1 MKLNCAVIFISLLVL
16 AIVLHAQEEIHFN
29 HLSVE
34 SGLSDDEICTI
45 LQDSTGYIWVGSVSD
60 GLYRYDG
67 NSCDRYLH
75 KNDDSNSIADNE
87 IIRLCEDRL
96 HKIWIGTAYGLSCLD
111 PVTNKFTNYYFD
123 KWTKAKQNNCVTAIC
138 SDKSGMLWVGTYT
151 GLYKIDVASGKC
163 ANVRIAPDKNKSRY
177 VRGIISTGEGRL
189 FVAFDSTLEY
199 SDDEGVSFK
208 DAKSTNPEIQ
218 SIRVS
223 SICVGKDDEI
233 WIGSRLKAEVFAVD
247 SRTFSVK
254 HYIFDTLNPPTMDSH
269 NDTHAIQVLN
279 DSIVVI
285 GEISIGG
292 SGYIGMGLF
301 LLNIYSNKTEKF
313 MHNTLNP
320 LSISNNGV
328 LTICSDKQQ
337 TVWIG
342 TTNGVNYFNTRQLK
356 FQAAEPPSILDSA
369 IFAGSAAQI
378 SNDDRGNLWVE
389 TFDNRIASY
398 SSLNNVC
405 TPSALIDKVKPLSIE
420 NSIWYIYPTGD
431 SVLIGTQNGMELYNN
446 LTKILQKSPALPP
459 SLQILQL
466 STITSIIKDKQG
478 SLWFGTWQNGVYRY
492 NPYTKAT
499 NHYLFPGEMRVTNAP
514 VNPINII
521 CLTTDTK
528 GNIWAGTR
536 EDGFCMIDP
545 VSGEVKWN
553 QAWSA
558 NTDTKPLGYVNDI
571 FCDTNETIYIATSR
585 KGILEF
591 NATTGKIQDFT
602 LENGLA
608 NDNVVKI
615 IPWKNNYLWLPTKK
629 GLSFFDRST
638 HKFRNYFKV
647 NGLLADLFFSGCITR
662 SGILLLTSNTC
673 IQYLN
678 PSTLLQ
684 KNIDIFP
691 GFVSMQVNNKDYNY
705 DLSKKIFLGYKDR
718 IISFTFSAFDFINN
732 AADKFAYKL
741 EGLDEDWNY
750 CGSRR
755 YAEYTNLPGG
765 DYALRL
771 KVQASDGSWVE
782 TACPILLHIATP
794 YWKTWWFLLLCG
806 IATFA
811 LGYLVYYPRM
821 RRKLEEERLRTRLA
835 RDLHDDIGS
844 SLSSISILSD
854 MATQKKGR
862 SEEDSM
868 KLFTKIHE
876 TSQKT
881 LDSVSDMVWTFDP
894 EFDLM
899 DDLIARVRLYA
910 SEILESKE
918 ISYDFTAGNETGR
931 IKMPM
936 DTRKNFYLIF
946 KEALNNL
953 VKYSGCTHARIS
965 IKQIN
970 GNMELEISDNGIG
983 FSQKDPSGKDEQVV
997 RSGNGLKNMKQR
1009 AIYLHGNI
1017 TIDTKPGEGTT
1028 VRLIFPYA

>member
-1 MKLNCAVIFISLLVL
+1 MMLRFYSFFIFFVVFANSLF
-16 AIVLHAQEEIHFN
+16 AQNEVYFN
-29 HLSVE
+29 HLNVE
-34 SGLSDDEICTI
+34 GGLSDDEVCSI
-45 LQDSTGYIWVGSVSD
+45 LQDSTGYIWLGSVSD

-67 NSCDRYLH
+67 NSCERYLH
-75 KNDDSNSIADNE
+75 KNDDSNSLADNE
-87 IIRLCEDRL
+87 IISLCEDKS
-96 HKIWIGTAYGLSCLD
+96 HKMWIGTAYGLSCLS

-123 KWTKAKQNNCVTAIC
+123 KWSKSKRNNCVTAIHA
-138 SDKSGMLWVGTYT
+138 DKSGMLWVGTYT
-151 GLYKIDVASGKC
+151 GLYKINLISGKC
-163 ANVRIAPDKNKSRY
+163 TNVKIASDSNKTRY
-177 VRGIISTGEGRL
+177 IRGIVSTGEGRL

-199 SDDEGVSFK
+199 SDNEGLSFT
-208 DAKSTNPEIQ
+208 DAKNANPEMQ
-218 SIRVS
+218 KIRVS
-223 SICVGKDDEI
+223 SICIGKDRQL

-247 SRTFSVK
+247 SRTLSLKQYV
-254 HYIFDTLNPPTMDSH
+254 FDTLNPVTMDSH
-269 NDTHAIQVLN
+269 NDAHAIQMLN
-279 DSIVVI
+279 DSIVVV

-301 LLNIYSNKTEKF
+301 LLNTHSGKIEKF
-313 MHNTLNP
+313 THSNLNP

-328 LTICSDKQQ
+328 LTICTDKQQ

-342 TTNGVNYFNTRQLK
+342 TASGVNYFNSRQLK
-356 FQAAEPPSILDSA
+356 FQAIEPPSMHDSA
-369 IFAGSAAQI
+369 IFTGSAAQI
-378 SNDDRGNLWVE
+378 SNDDKGNLWVE
-389 TFDNRIASY
+389 TFNNQVASY
-398 SSLNNVC
+398 GSLNKEN
-405 TPSALIDKVKPLSIE
+405 TPLTLNDEVKPLSIE
-420 NSIWYIYPTGD
+420 NSIWCIYPAGD
-431 SVLIGTQNGMELYNN
+431 SVIIGTENGIELYNSA
-446 LTKILQKSPALPP
+446 TKVLENPPALPS
-459 SLQILQL
+459 SLQVLQQL
-466 STITSIIKDKQG
+466 TITSILKDKKG
-478 SLWFGTWQNGVYRY
+478 SLWFGTWQNGVYKY
-492 NPYTKAT
+492 DPLTKRAT
-499 NHYLFPGEMRVTNAP
+499 HYLFPGEINVTNAP

-521 CLTTDTK
+521 CLTLDLK
-528 GNIWAGTR
+528 GNVWAGTR
-536 EDGFCMIDP
+536 EDGFCMINP
-545 VSGEVKWN
+545 LSGNVNWN
-553 QAWSA
+553 QAWA
-558 NTDTKPLGYVNDI
+558 INTDTKPLGYVNDI
-571 FCDTNETIYIATSR
+571 FCDTSNIVYIATSR

-591 NATTGKIQDFT
+591 NTLAGKMEDYT
-602 LENGLA
+602 VDNGLA

-615 IPWKNNYLWLPTKK
+615 IPWENNYLWLPTKK
-629 GLSFFDRST
+629 GLSCFDKST
-638 HKFRNYFKV
+638 KKIRNYFKV
-647 NGLLADLFFSGCITR
+647 NGLLSDLFFSGCITH

-678 PSTLLQ
+678 PSSLLQ

-691 GFVSMQVNNKDYNY
+691 GFTSIQVNNKDYNC

-765 DYALRL
+765 NYALRL

-782 TACPILLHIATP
+782 TPYPILLHIATP

-821 RRKLEEERLRTRLA
+821 RRKLGEERLRTRLA

-862 SEEDSM
+862 SEADSL
-868 KLFTKIHE
+868 KLFTKIYE

-899 DDLIARVRLYA
+899 DDLIARIRLYA
-910 SEILESKE
+910 SEILESRE
-918 ISYDFTAGNETGR
+918 ISYDFIANNDTGR

-953 VKYSGCTHARIS
+953 VKYSKCTHAIIS
-965 IKQIN
+965 IKQVG
-970 GNMELEISDNGIG
+970 GNLEMEITDNGIG
-983 FSQKDPSGKDEQVV
+983 FKEGQIDG
-997 RSGNGLKNMKQR
+997 SGNGLKNMKQR
-1009 AIYLHGNI
+1009 AYYLHGNI
-1017 TIDTKPGEGTT
+1017 TIETKPGEGTT
-1028 VRLIFPYA
+1028 VRLVFPYA